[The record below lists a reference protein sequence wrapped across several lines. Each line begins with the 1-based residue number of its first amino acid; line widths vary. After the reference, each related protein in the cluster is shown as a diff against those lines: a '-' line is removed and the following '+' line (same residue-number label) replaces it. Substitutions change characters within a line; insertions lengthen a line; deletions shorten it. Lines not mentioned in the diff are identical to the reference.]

1 MRKTP
6 YSFSTHPTATAPAAA
21 QTPMVNKPSFE
32 SSVIRKLSD
41 EIIRPVSKP
50 TPQPQTE
57 PKPTPEAEKQTAQP
71 TTDNPQPATE
81 KPKGTANL
89 GEDFEKF
96 KEKFREDGT
105 KAIEDPKRAAAT
117 TLKFINFI
125 RTIGYP
131 FLMKWAIFEPAE
143 KAELDKI
150 LAKVFESQ
158 KQSTQTNR
166 APFDKVI
173 SELSLF
179 ELNVYNKWVGF
190 EAHKKN
196 ISWTETEINF
206 LVEVGHLK
214 MQEIAF
220 IKWLMQNE
228 FAMAILFIE
237 GRRIVPV
244 VTARMGLGFIDVP
257 MFGF

>member
-1 MRKTP
+1 MRTTK
-6 YSFSTHPTATAPAAA
+6 YSFAQPTATAPAAA
-21 QTPMVNKPSFE
+21 QTPTVNKPSFE

-41 EIIRPVSKP
+41 EIVRPVSKP

-57 PKPTPEAEKQTAQP
+57 PKPTPEAEKP
-71 TTDNPQPATE
+71 TTETTNPQPATE
-81 KPKGTANL
+81 PTKGTANL

-96 KEKFREDGT
+96 KDKFREDGT

-150 LAKVFESQ
+150 LAKVFEAQ
-158 KQSTQTNR
+158 KASTQTNR

-196 ISWTETEINF
+196 IAWTETEINF

-214 MQEIAF
+214 MQEVAF